1 MDTNAPRV
9 LLVEDDTAVREA
21 VAAAL
26 AGEGYHVLDLAD
38 GVAAPHH
45 VTTFRPDLAILDVRL
60 PAGPSGLGLARLVR
74 QECEAAVLM
83 LTAADA
89 VPDRLAGFEAGADD
103 YVAKPFA
110 MEELL
115 ARVRALLRRTG
126 RLASAAW
133 QVGDL
138 VVDEAARSV
147 VRGGQPIDLTHTEFA
162 LLLALGRHPGRVLP
176 KTQLLTAVWGLDA
189 YDPNVVEVHISA
201 LRRKLEA
208 HGPRLIHT
216 VRGVGYGLHA

>member
-26 AGEGYHVLDLAD
+26 AAEGYHVLDLAD
-38 GVAAPHH
+38 GASAPHH
-45 VTTFRPDLAILDVRL
+45 VATFRPDLAILDVRL

-133 QVGDL
+133 QIGDL

-147 VRGGQPIDLTHTEFA
+147 LRDGQPVDLTHTEFS

-189 YDPNVVEVHISA
+189 YDPNLVEVHISA

-216 VRGVGYGLHA
+216 VRGVGYRLHA

>member
-1 MDTNAPRV
+1 MDKNAPRV

-26 AGEGYHVLDLAD
+26 SAEGYHVLDLAD
-38 GVAAPHH
+38 GVSAPHH
-45 VTTFRPDLAILDVRL
+45 LTAFRPDLAILDLRL
-60 PAGPSGLGLARLVR
+60 PAGPGGLGLARLVR

-147 VRGGQPIDLTHTEFA
+147 HRGGQPVDLTHTEFA
-162 LLLALGRHPGRVLP
+162 LLLILGRHPGRVLP

-189 YDPNVVEVHISA
+189 YDPNLVEVHVSA

-208 HGPRLIHT
+208 NGPRLIHT
-216 VRGVGYGLHA
+216 VRGAGYKLQA

>member
-1 MDTNAPRV
+1 
-9 LLVEDDTAVREA
+9 
-21 VAAAL
+21 
-26 AGEGYHVLDLAD
+26 
-38 GVAAPHH
+38 
-45 VTTFRPDLAILDVRL
+45 
-60 PAGPSGLGLARLVR
+60 
-74 QECEAAVLM
+74 M

-110 MEELL
+110 MAELL

-133 QVGDL
+133 QIGDL
-138 VVDEAARSV
+138 VVDEAPARCSGATGRPV
-147 VRGGQPIDLTHTEFA
+147 DLTH
-162 LLLALGRHPGRVLP
+162 RVLAAARP
-176 KTQLLTAVWGLDA
+176 GSPPRTGGVQDAAADRRVGLRRVL
-189 YDPNVVEVHISA
+189 DPNLVEVHISA

-216 VRGVGYGLHA
+216 VRGAGYRLHA